1 MLCRESWYGL
11 RLFSVCGSLTTSIL
25 DSGSAS
31 IKMYST
37 KFQVTQAQLLQ
48 AQQERMRL
56 FSELEQVKQMQVQLK
71 SQLDQVLLLVKP
83 LERLQ
88 LFNPAVLRSQLQE
101 IQAQLIH
108 AQEERLRE
116 LTRELTPLS
125 NGKTLLQSA
134 LEEQKLLQATISEV
148 VPTSVSHFE
157 PSSEQDELDS
167 NKDVDY
173 SKLRDLLAAGKWQEA
188 DQETKLMLLKV
199 ANIEQQD
206 KFESEHFHNLSCEY
220 LRGIDK
226 LWLKYSKGHFGFTIQ
241 KHIFEKV
248 GGTPGIDDYKAY
260 CRFGEEVGWLV
271 KNHWLSE
278 RNLQFSLNAPAGH
291 LPLAA
296 FFPLIRGIRSKKLY
310 FCDFLSRIEAC
321 Q

>member
-1 MLCRESWYGL
+1 MYRL

-25 DSGSAS
+25 DSGLAS

-48 AQQERMRL
+48 AQQERMRI
-56 FSELEQVKQMQVQLK
+56 FSELEQVKQMQAQLK
-71 SQLDQVLLLVKP
+71 SQLDQILLLVKP
-83 LERLQ
+83 LEQLQ
-88 LFNPAVLRSQLQE
+88 LYNPAVLRSQLQE
-101 IQAQLIH
+101 IQAQLIQ

-116 LTRELTPLS
+116 LTRELTPLQSPLS

-134 LEEQKLLQATISEV
+134 LEEPKLLQATISEV
-148 VPTSVSHFE
+148 VPTSVLQSKASLE
-157 PSSEQDELDS
+157 LDELDS
-167 NKDVDY
+167 NKEVYY
-173 SKLRDLLAAGKWQEA
+173 SKLRNLLAAGKWQEA
-188 DQETKLMLLKV
+188 DQETKQMLLKV

-206 KFESEHFHNLSCEY
+206 KFESEHLHNLSCEY

-226 LWLKYSKGHFGFTIQ
+226 LWLKYSKGHFGFTTQ
-241 KHIFEKV
+241 KRLFEKV
-248 GGTPGIDDYKAY
+248 GGKPGIDDYKAY

-278 RNLQFSLNAPAGH
+278 RDLNFSLNAPAGH
-291 LPLAA
+291 LPIAA

-310 FCDFLSRIEAC
+310 FCDFLSRIETC
-321 Q
+321 QH